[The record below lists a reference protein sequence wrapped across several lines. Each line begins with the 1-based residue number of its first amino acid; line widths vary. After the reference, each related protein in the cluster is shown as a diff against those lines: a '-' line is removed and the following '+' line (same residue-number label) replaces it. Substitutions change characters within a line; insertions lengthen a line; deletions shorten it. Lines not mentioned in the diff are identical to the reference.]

1 MLRDGTE
8 ASCPTHTGEGMGK
21 SSMRWYNYIGLL
33 FIGMFI
39 LFFGGGIYVG
49 MDDRSGI
56 IPILVILAFTGGLI
70 LLNKY

>member
-1 MLRDGTE
+1 
-8 ASCPTHTGEGMGK
+8 MGK